1 MLEAP
6 NPILDNSKLMQ
17 KLLFLSFLLVPL
29 LLAAPNGKIVDRQ
42 IVDLKS
48 LPELQNKLF
57 DSSGSQQVLREKY
70 RYLDSITAER
80 ITYLSDGLK
89 VKGYLVYP
97 KAPGKYPGIVYN
109 RGGNKEF
116 GKITSFKVAF
126 IMGRVAARG
135 YVVAGSQYRG
145 NDGGEGHEEFGG
157 KDVDDVINMVPLL
170 KSLSDVDSSR
180 LGIFGW
186 SRGGMMTYLT
196 LMRTGIFRA
205 AVVGGGLS
213 DLFLMMN
220 SRPDMEEVYYDV
232 IPGYAQHK
240 EASLDVRSAI
250 RHVDK
255 ICKTTPILMLH
266 GTADWRCVPQMAL
279 DMAAAFQKER
289 VPYRLVMLEG
299 GDHGLT
305 EHNDEVYRQIRMWLD
320 RFVKG
325 DASLPDLQPH
335 GK

>member
-1 MLEAP
+1 MER
-6 NPILDNSKLMQ
+6 NGQ
-17 KLLFLSFLLVPL
+17 KV
-29 LLAAPNGKIVDRQ
+29 
-42 IVDLKS
+42 LK
-48 LPELQNKLF
+48 
-57 DSSGSQQVLREKY
+57 QQY
-70 RYLDSITAER
+70 CYLDSITAQR
-80 ITYLSDGLK
+80 ITYMSDGLK

-97 KAPGKYPGIVYN
+97 KAGGKYPGIVYN

-116 GKITSFKVAF
+116 GKITTAKVAF
-126 IMGRVAARG
+126 VLGKVASFG

-157 KDVDDVINMVPLL
+157 KDVDDVLNMVPLL
-170 KSLSDVDSSR
+170 KSLPDVDSAC

-196 LMRTGIFRA
+196 LMRTDIFRA

-213 DLFLMMN
+213 DLFLMMK

-240 EASLDVRSAI
+240 ETSLDARSAI

-255 ICKTTPILMLH
+255 ICKTAPILMLH

-279 DMAAAFQKER
+279 DMAQAFQKEK
-289 VPYRLVMLEG
+289 VPYRLIMFEG

-305 EHNDEVYRQIRMWLD
+305 EHDDEVYRQIHLWLD
-320 RFVKG
+320 RFVKN
-325 DASLPDLQPH
+325 DAPLPNLTPH
-335 GK
+335 GR

>member
-1 MLEAP
+1 M
-6 NPILDNSKLMQ
+6 K
-17 KLLFLSFLLVPL
+17 KLLLLSLLLIPL
-29 LLAAPNGKIVDRQ
+29 LLAAQNGKITDRRV
-42 IVDLKS
+42 IDLKG
-48 LPELQNKLF
+48 LPELQSRLY
-57 DSSGSQQVLREKY
+57 DTVDGQRVLKAKY
-70 RYLDSITAER
+70 HYLDSVTAER

-97 KAPGKYPGIVYN
+97 KAPGRYPGIIYN

-126 IMGRVAARG
+126 VMGRVAAMG
-135 YVVAGSQYRG
+135 YVVGGSQYRG

-157 KDVDDVINMVPLL
+157 KDVDDVLNMVPLL
-170 KSLSDVDSSR
+170 KSLPDVDSSR

-196 LMRTGIFRA
+196 LMRTDIFRA

-213 DLFLMMN
+213 DLFMMMT
-220 SRPDMEEVYYDV
+220 SRPGMEEVYYDV

-240 EASLDVRSAI
+240 EQSLDARSAI
-250 RHVDK
+250 RHVDR
-255 ICKTTPILMLH
+255 ICKTTPVLMLH
-266 GTADWRCVPQMAL
+266 GTADWRVVPQMAL
-279 DMAAAFQKER
+279 DMAEAFQKEQI
-289 VPYRLVMLEG
+289 PYRLVMLEG

-305 EHNDEVYRQIRMWLD
+305 EHNQEVYRQIRMWLD

-325 DASLPDLQPH
+325 DTPLPDLQPH

>member
-1 MLEAP
+1 MKSSAIVLFVL
-6 NPILDNSKLMQ
+6 I
-17 KLLFLSFLLVPL
+17 LLFSLSSCSLD
-29 LLAAPNGKIVDRQ
+29 AQDGTIVDRRV
-42 IVDLKS
+42 VDLQA
-48 LPELQNKLF
+48 LPELQSRLY
-57 DSSGSQQVLREKY
+57 DTVAGRPVLKTKY
-70 RYLDSITAER
+70 RYLDSVTAER

-97 KAPGKYPGIVYN
+97 KTPGRYPGIVYN

-126 IMGRVAARG
+126 VMGRVAAMG

-157 KDVDDVINMVPLL
+157 KDVDDVLNMVPLL
-170 KSLSDVDSSR
+170 KGLPEVDSSR

-213 DLFLMMN
+213 DLFMMMA

-240 EASLDVRSAI
+240 EQSLDERSAI
-250 RHVDK
+250 RHVDR
-255 ICKTTPILMLH
+255 ICKTTPVLMLH
-266 GTADWRCVPQMAL
+266 GTADWRVVPQMAL
-279 DMAAAFQKER
+279 DMAEAFQKEKI
-289 VPYRLVMLEG
+289 PYRLVMLEG

-305 EHNDEVYRQIRMWLD
+305 EHNREVYRQIRMWLD

-325 DASLPDLQPH
+325 DAPLPDLTPH

>member
-1 MLEAP
+1 M
-6 NPILDNSKLMQ
+6 K
-17 KLLFLSFLLVPL
+17 KLLILSLLFSSL
-29 LLAAPNGKIVDRQ
+29 TLFAQNGTIVDRKV
-42 IVDLKS
+42 IDLKK
-48 LPELQNKLF
+48 LPELQEKLYENA
-57 DSSGSQQVLREKY
+57 SGEKVLKKEY

-97 KAPGKYPGIVYN
+97 KAPGRYPGIVYN

-126 IMGRVAARG
+126 VMGRVAAMG
-135 YVVAGSQYRG
+135 YVVGGSQYRG

-157 KDVDDVINMVPLL
+157 KDVDDVLNMVPLL
-170 KSLSDVDSSR
+170 KSLPDVDSTR

-196 LMRTGIFRA
+196 LMRTDIFRA

-213 DLFLMMN
+213 DLFLMMA

-240 EASLDVRSAI
+240 EASLDARSAI
-250 RHVDK
+250 RHVDL
-255 ICKTTPILMLH
+255 ICKTTPVLMLH

-279 DMAAAFQKER
+279 DMAHAFQEEK
-289 VPYRLVMLEG
+289 VPYRLVMFEG

-305 EHNDEVYRQIRMWLD
+305 EFNTEVYRQIRMWLD

-325 DASLPDLQPH
+325 DAPLPDLVPH

>member
-1 MLEAP
+1 MKKFLF
-6 NPILDNSKLMQ
+6 LS
-17 KLLFLSFLLVPL
+17 LLFLSLPL
-29 LLAAPNGKIVDRQ
+29 LAQNGRIVERKV
-42 IVDLKS
+42 IDLKN
-48 LPELQNKLF
+48 LPELQERLF
-57 DSSGSQQVLREKY
+57 DTTGGERVLKEKY
-70 RYLDSITAER
+70 RYLDSVTAER

-89 VKGYLVYP
+89 VKGFLVYP

-116 GKITSFKVAF
+116 GKITLPKVAF
-126 IMGRVAARG
+126 VLGKVASFG
-135 YVVAGSQYRG
+135 YVVGGSQYRG

-157 KDVDDVINMVPLL
+157 RDVDDVLNMVPLL
-170 KSLSDVDSSR
+170 QHLPQTDSSR

-196 LMRTGIFRA
+196 LMRTDIFRA

-213 DLFLMMN
+213 DLFLMMA

-240 EASLDVRSAI
+240 EASLDARSAI
-250 RHVDK
+250 RHVDR

-279 DMAAAFQKER
+279 DMAHAFQEER
-289 VPYRLVMLEG
+289 VPYRLIMFEG
-299 GDHGLT
+299 GDHGLS
-305 EHNDEVYRQIRMWLD
+305 EFDDEVYPQIRKWLD

-325 DASLPDLQPH
+325 DAPLPNLEPH
-335 GK
+335 GR

>member
-1 MLEAP
+1 MKRSITITIA
-6 NPILDNSKLMQ
+6 
-17 KLLFLSFLLVPL
+17 L
-29 LLAAPNGKIVDRQ
+29 LLLTTLTISAQNGRIIDRQ
-42 IVDLKS
+42 VIDLKN
-48 LPELQNKLF
+48 LPELQERMYV
-57 DSSGSQQVLREKY
+57 QVHGKKVLKPKY
-70 RYLDSITAER
+70 RYLDSIVAER

-89 VKGYLVYP
+89 VRGYLVSP
-97 KAPGKYPGIVYN
+97 KVKGTYPGIVYN

-126 IMGRVAARG
+126 VMGKVASFG

-145 NDGGEGHEEFGG
+145 NDNGEGHEEFGG
-157 KDVDDVINMVPLL
+157 KDVDDVLNMIPLL
-170 KSLSDVDSSR
+170 KSLPDVNPDR

-196 LMRTGIFRA
+196 LMRTSEFRA
-205 AVVGGGLS
+205 AIVGGGLS
-213 DLFLMMN
+213 DLFMMMK

-232 IPGYAQHK
+232 IPGYALDK
-240 EASLDVRSAI
+240 EGTLDARSAI

-266 GTADWRCVPQMAL
+266 GTADWRVVPQMAL
-279 DMAAAFQKER
+279 DMASAFQKEKI
-289 VPYRLVMLEG
+289 PYRLEMLEG

-305 EHNDEVYRQIRMWLD
+305 EHNKEVYRQIRMWLD

-325 DASLPDLQPH
+325 NGALPNLTPH

>member
-1 MLEAP
+1 M
-6 NPILDNSKLMQ
+6 K
-17 KLLFLSFLLVPL
+17 KLLLLSLLLIPL
-29 LLAAPNGKIVDRQ
+29 LLAAQNGKITDRRV
-42 IVDLKS
+42 IDLKG
-48 LPELQNKLF
+48 LPELQSRLY
-57 DSSGSQQVLREKY
+57 DTVDGQRVLKAKY
-70 RYLDSITAER
+70 HYLDSVTAER

-97 KAPGKYPGIVYN
+97 KTPGRYPGIIYN

-126 IMGRVAARG
+126 VMGRVAAMG
-135 YVVAGSQYRG
+135 YVVGGSQYRG

-157 KDVDDVINMVPLL
+157 KDVDDVLNMVPLL
-170 KSLSDVDSSR
+170 KSLPDVDSSR

-196 LMRTGIFRA
+196 LMRTDIFRA

-213 DLFLMMN
+213 DLFMMMT
-220 SRPDMEEVYYDV
+220 SRPGMEEVYYDV

-240 EASLDVRSAI
+240 EQSLDARSAI
-250 RHVDK
+250 RHVDR
-255 ICKTTPILMLH
+255 ICKTTPVLMLH
-266 GTADWRCVPQMAL
+266 GTADWRVVPQMAL
-279 DMAAAFQKER
+279 DMAEAFQKEQI
-289 VPYRLVMLEG
+289 PYRLVMLEG

-305 EHNDEVYRQIRMWLD
+305 EHNQEVYRQIRMWLD

-325 DASLPDLQPH
+325 DTPLPDLQPH
-335 GK
+335 EK